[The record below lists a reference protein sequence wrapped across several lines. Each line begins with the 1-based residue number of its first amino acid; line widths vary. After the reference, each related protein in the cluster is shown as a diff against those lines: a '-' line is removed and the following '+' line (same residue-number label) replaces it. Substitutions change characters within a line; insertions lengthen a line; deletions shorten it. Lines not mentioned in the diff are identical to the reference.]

1 MNEILN
7 KGLLAGD
14 KFMPKIHLRQPRFT
28 YSLCGTFT
36 KNKRWTKKIK
46 QKGVWRNIC
55 KNKLDK
61 ACFQYDFAYG
71 VF

>member
-1 MNEILN
+1 MEH
-7 KGLLAGD
+7 LL
-14 KFMPKIHLRQPRFT
+14 KIKDGQ
-28 YSLCGTFT
+28 
-36 KNKRWTKKIK
+36 KKIK

-71 VF
+71 VFKNLLRGAAVDKVLHDKALTITKNPNYDGY